1 MRRPWLPQ
9 TLGCRRLR
17 LRDLRP
23 SRPREE
29 ASSPSGEARG
39 ADVGAWWGECAAP
52 RGGGLSC
59 RPRTRRKARA
69 GVRPPPCGCPR
80 GRAPAER
87 RVCSLLH
94 YLSFPGLWENLL
106 LLSEA
111 RITPCLIFPSL
122 AASPPIGGR
131 APTPPP
137 SNACIPDTP
146 HPRRPPRSVR
156 AHGCLLAPPSSPDAP
171 LPAAAASPHTRRLSP
186 EDPGPDAAEQAGA
199 GPGLREDSG
208 RAW

>member
-1 MRRPWLPQ
+1 MRRSTGRGPELPAEDPKES
-9 TLGCRRLR
+9 TRR
-17 LRDLRP
+17 RP
-23 SRPREE
+23 S
-29 ASSPSGEARG
+29 SSLWLSARQSPGGETRLLPSA
-39 ADVGAWWGECAAP
+39 
-52 RGGGLSC
+52 LSQ
-59 RPRTRRKARA
+59 
-69 GVRPPPCGCPR
+69 
-80 GRAPAER
+80 
-87 RVCSLLH
+87 
-94 YLSFPGLWENLL
+94 LSRFVENLL

-146 HPRRPPRSVR
+146 HPRRPPRSVS